1 MTLPGKNPGPI
12 STLPVDRYNM
22 LKSIKDGDNIC
33 KQPMTTWKLK
43 RLTLC
48 MQVFFLRQSFFRNI
62 LADVKKRRSWV
73 RNRFPAFQRQAL
85 EDIRAVLWK
94 LEASAALNVEHDF
107 FVGFCLVRNFR
118 QCGNFPENYAIA
130 PNIGLACKCPITDWL
145 WSHPT
150 NRHRMVALCKIEIR
164 CVHMTR
170 HPKIANFNH
179 FILGHQTVPSRQV
192 SEIMF

>member
-1 MTLPGKNPGPI
+1 MTLPGKNPGLI
-12 STLPVDRYNM
+12 STLPVDRYKM

-33 KQPMTTWKLK
+33 KQPMTNWFVCKI
-43 RLTLC
+43 
-48 MQVFFLRQSFFRNI
+48 FFLGKAFFRNI

-130 PNIGLACKCPITDWL
+130 PNIGLACKYPITDWL

-150 NRHRMVALCKIEIR
+150 NRHRVVALCKIEIR

-192 SEIMF
+192 SEIIF